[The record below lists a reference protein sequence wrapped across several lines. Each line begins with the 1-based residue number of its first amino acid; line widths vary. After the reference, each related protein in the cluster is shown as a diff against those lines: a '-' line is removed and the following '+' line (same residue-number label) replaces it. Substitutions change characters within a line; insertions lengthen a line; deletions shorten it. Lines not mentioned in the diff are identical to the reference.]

1 MSQERTAGKKR
12 YYDVANE
19 LIVEESLD
27 EIMPTK
33 DHVSRNPS
41 SASKNLEI
49 ARTFPD
55 TTSTV

>member
-1 MSQERTAGKKR
+1 MGMKR
-12 YYDVANE
+12 YYDVANDR
-19 LIVEESLD
+19 IIEESLD

-41 SASKNLEI
+41 SASKNLSI

-55 TTSTV
+55 TS